1 LKIIAPDY
9 YNEFTCIA
17 DKCKHTCCQG
27 WEVDIDE
34 DSLERFNAIPD
45 ICEKIE
51 LEETPHFKLADEE
64 RCPFLNEDNLCNM
77 ILTHGE
83 DILCQI
89 CTDHPRYRNYWED
102 RTEIGLGLVCEEAG
116 RLILG
121 RNIPM
126 KLVELSDDGS
136 FIEQPEDEEWLMDIR
151 SQLIDRIQEDGP
163 KARLLEYLY
172 FRHIPDAL
180 YDDRL
185 EARIRF
191 VQSSYDEIMAEWEK
205 TDKTLDSLIEC
216 ARAWSYDV
224 EYDDEEKE
232 KRISKLDY

>member
-1 LKIIAPDY
+1 MKIIAPDY

-34 DSLERFNAIPD
+34 DSLERFNDIPD

-51 LEETPHFKLADEE
+51 FEETPHFKLLDEE

-121 RNIPM
+121 RDTPM
-126 KLVELSDDGS
+126 ELVELSDDGS